1 MEWDEAMQ
9 ISPAL
14 AALMDAGEVIQVV
27 YVHLVGGKKLVFLGP
42 PITEEEMEE
51 IREVTFGERVSSV
64 MLRAVSERHK
74 RWAVH

>member
-1 MEWDEAMQ
+1 MQ

-27 YVHLVGGKKLVFLGP
+27 YVHFTSGKKLVFLGP

-51 IREVTFGERVSSV
+51 IREVTFGERVSCV
-64 MLRAVSERHK
+64 LLRAVSERH
-74 RWAVH
+74 RRLAVH